1 MSLWRHLKHGFHGLT
16 RRATADRDVADEVAH
31 YLEETTAR
39 LTQEGLSPED
49 ARRAARLEVGNTVA
63 LREEVRAS
71 GWENAIDTIIAD
83 LRYGAR
89 WLRKSPGFVAVS
101 ALTLGLGIG
110 ASTAIFSAVNPVL
123 FEPLPYP
130 NAGRI
135 TMIWDTGGDG
145 SGVDVTFGTYRE
157 LVARSRSF
165 QSVAVMKG
173 WQPTLVGVSVPER
186 LDGQRVSAAYFRSLG
201 MSPALGRDFT
211 EPDDRHRGP
220 RVVILSDG
228 LWRRRFGADASIV
241 GREIA
246 LDDDGYRVIGVMP
259 GTFENVLAPSAEIW
273 APLQYDPSLPSQG
286 REWGHHLRLIGRRDP
301 ATTAEAA
308 RRELESIAQTPIAEF
323 PRMPWASLDRGFIVR
338 PLQEEI
344 TRGVKP
350 ALLSVFGA
358 VIVLL
363 AIACVNVTNLLLAR
377 GAQRSGELAMRAA
390 LGAGRARLLRQLL
403 TESLLLAALGG
414 ALGLIMADVGVQAV
428 LALSPPGLPRAS
440 AIHVDGAALAFGAG
454 VTLLVGL
461 VVGIIPALQAWRR
474 DLSTGIRRRSRATAS
489 GHQVTRR
496 VLVVVEV
503 ALALVLLVSAGLLLR
518 SLQHLFAVPSGFD
531 PANVLTM
538 HVQTSGHRFEDASVT
553 HRFFTDA
560 LEAVRAVPGVRAAA
574 FTNQLPLTDDYDV
587 YGVRFES
594 STPGRA
600 DELGGAFRYAV
611 SPGYFEALGLS
622 LRRGRFLNDRD
633 VAGAPLAAVINESLA
648 SRRFPG
654 RDAIGERL
662 QIGADSGPW
671 YTVVGIVGD
680 VKQTSLALKQP
691 DAVYMTPTQ
700 WQFADNARWLVVRAR
715 GDAAGLTPALR
726 EAIWSVDKDRPIMR
740 VATMEDRVA
749 ASAAERRFALALF
762 EAFGVLAL
770 LLAAIGLFGVLSG
783 GVTERTREI
792 GVRAAMGATRGDIL
806 ALVVRQGLMLTM
818 LGIVVGLAA
827 AVGASMAIAT
837 LLFEISPLDPV
848 TYVGVGTLLLGVSA
862 LACSVPAWRAVQVD
876 PSVTLRAD

>member
-1 MSLWRHLKHGFHGLT
+1 
-16 RRATADRDVADEVAH
+16 
-31 YLEETTAR
+31 
-39 LTQEGLSPED
+39 
-49 ARRAARLEVGNTVA
+49 
-63 LREEVRAS
+63 
-71 GWENAIDTIIAD
+71 
-83 LRYGAR
+83 
-89 WLRKSPGFVAVS
+89 
-101 ALTLGLGIG
+101 
-110 ASTAIFSAVNPVL
+110 
-123 FEPLPYP
+123 
-130 NAGRI
+130 
-135 TMIWDTGGDG
+135 
-145 SGVDVTFGTYRE
+145 
-157 LVARSRSF
+157 
-165 QSVAVMKG
+165 
-173 WQPTLVGVSVPER
+173 
-186 LDGQRVSAAYFRSLG
+186 
-201 MSPALGRDFT
+201 
-211 EPDDRHRGP
+211 
-220 RVVILSDG
+220 
-228 LWRRRFGADASIV
+228 
-241 GREIA
+241 
-246 LDDDGYRVIGVMP
+246 
-259 GTFENVLAPSAEIW
+259 
-273 APLQYDPSLPSQG
+273 
-286 REWGHHLRLIGRRDP
+286 
-301 ATTAEAA
+301 
-308 RRELESIAQTPIAEF
+308 
-323 PRMPWASLDRGFIVR
+323 
-338 PLQEEI
+338 
-344 TRGVKP
+344 
-350 ALLSVFGA
+350 
-358 VIVLL
+358 
-363 AIACVNVTNLLLAR
+363 
-377 GAQRSGELAMRAA
+377 
-390 LGAGRARLLRQLL
+390 
-403 TESLLLAALGG
+403 
-414 ALGLIMADVGVQAV
+414 
-428 LALSPPGLPRAS
+428 
-440 AIHVDGAALAFGAG
+440 
-454 VTLLVGL
+454 
-461 VVGIIPALQAWRR
+461 
-474 DLSTGIRRRSRATAS
+474 
-489 GHQVTRR
+489 
-496 VLVVVEV
+496 
-503 ALALVLLVSAGLLLR
+503 
-518 SLQHLFAVPSGFD
+518 
-531 PANVLTM
+531 
-538 HVQTSGHRFEDASVT
+538 
-553 HRFFTDA
+553 
-560 LEAVRAVPGVRAAA
+560 
-574 FTNQLPLTDDYDV
+574 
-587 YGVRFES
+587 VRFES

-726 EAIWSVDKDRPIMR
+726 EAIWSIDKDRPIMR